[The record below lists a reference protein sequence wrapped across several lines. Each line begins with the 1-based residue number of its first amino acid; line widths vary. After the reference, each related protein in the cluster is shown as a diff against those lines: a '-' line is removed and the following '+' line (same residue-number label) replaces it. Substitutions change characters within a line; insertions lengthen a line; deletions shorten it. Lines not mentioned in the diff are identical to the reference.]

1 MAETSSDF
9 LSAAEAAEFLGVSKA
24 TLYSY
29 VSRGMLV
36 SVALEPGSRQRS
48 YRRADLA
55 SLRHRSTFRKNPDL
69 AATEVIEFGTPILTT
84 SISQITETEHSYR
97 GISSR
102 ELAHRFSFEQVAE
115 FLWTG
120 QPAAGLDGVKLPPP
134 RDIWAQNV
142 NVRAAEHA
150 LDTAGSAE
158 PVPSGY
164 ALLSPVERLQ
174 TALPVMEKDDVHA
187 YGANPTV
194 LLPAAARIVLQLA
207 GFSTGAAY
215 EGSLAATLGR
225 AWNAD
230 AAKLNALL
238 VLVADHEL
246 NIATFTA
253 RCVAS
258 AGASIYQA
266 VLAGLAALQGYKH
279 LYGQVAEAK
288 EFFAEVVREG
298 SPASVVRRYMRQR
311 GAVPGFHNPYRRLY
325 AGKDPRVAG
334 LVELLVDA
342 PRYPLLLETLEVAEA
357 ATGEHPRVDFALA
370 VSEPLLGLPEDTIFS
385 LIALGRTAGMIAHVF
400 EQYGSDR
407 VIRPRARY
415 VAGIG

>member
-1 MAETSSDF
+1 MTEASSDY
-9 LSAAEAAEFLGVSKA
+9 LDAKQAAEFLGVSRA

-29 VSRGMLV
+29 VSRGMLA
-36 SVALEPGSRQRS
+36 SVAREPGARQRS

-55 SLRHRSTFRKNPDL
+55 NLKHRSTFRKNPDV

-84 SISQITETEHSYR
+84 AISQITETEHSYR
-97 GISSR
+97 GVSSR
-102 ELAHRFSFEQVAE
+102 ELARRYSFEQVAE

-120 QPAAGLDGVKLPPP
+120 ETGGKATEGGELAPP
-134 RDIWAQNV
+134 RPIWGQRV
-142 NVRAAEHA
+142 DPQIGGAAR
-150 LDTAGSAE
+150 TA
-158 PVPSGY
+158 
-164 ALLSPVERLQ
+164 LSPVERLQ
-174 TALPVMEKDDVHA
+174 TVLPLMERDDLHA
-187 YGANPTV
+187 YGVKPAV

-207 GFSTGAAY
+207 NFSSGSPY
-215 EGSLAATLGR
+215 EGSLAATLAR

-230 AAKLNALL
+230 GAKLDALL

-279 LYGQVAEAK
+279 LFGQVAEAK
-288 EFFAEVVREG
+288 GFFGEIITEG
-298 SPASVVRRYMRQR
+298 SAAPVVRRYLRQR
-311 GAVPGFHNPYRRLY
+311 GVVPGFHNPYRRLY
-325 AGKDPRVAG
+325 AGNDPRVAAV
-334 LVELLVDA
+334 VELLVGS
-342 PRYPLLLETLEVAEA
+342 PHYPLLLETLEVAEA

-370 VSEPLLGLPEDTIFS
+370 VSEPLLGLPEDTIFH
-385 LIALGRTAGMIAHVF
+385 LIALGRTAGMIAHIF

-415 VAGIG
+415 VPSLT